1 MDCTASKAN
10 IISASLMRNCI
21 FKVFLKAFFVFQM
34 LDMLIPEQTVLSSQQ
49 ITIGKIYAAK
59 LIYESFKEIKR
70 RKNCT
75 LPQFAVS
82 LFLVSFFVV
91 VVVVVGMN

>member
-1 MDCTASKAN
+1 
-10 IISASLMRNCI
+10 
-21 FKVFLKAFFVFQM
+21 M

-82 LFLVSFFVV
+82 LDIYLSLNFVQLKTDRCKISRSILIRE
-91 VVVVVGMN
+91 

>member
-1 MDCTASKAN
+1 
-10 IISASLMRNCI
+10 
-21 FKVFLKAFFVFQM
+21 M

-82 LFLVSFFVV
+82 LALFSFFFCWDELKKNFNPVSYTHLTLPTILLV
-91 VVVVVGMN
+91 